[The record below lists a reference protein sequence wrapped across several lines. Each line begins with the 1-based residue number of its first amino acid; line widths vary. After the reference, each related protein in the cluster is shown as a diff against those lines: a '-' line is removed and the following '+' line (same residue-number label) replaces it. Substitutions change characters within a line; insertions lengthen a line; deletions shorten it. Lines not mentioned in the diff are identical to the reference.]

1 MSDTSL
7 AVLAEYVRT
16 VATNPTVGDLFVDCT
31 SVDDKQKVNHYL
43 LSKFPSA
50 KEMKCVKPYFDVVVE
65 LGGPLEVRVTSL
77 LLNKLCPCDNRGNV
91 VKRTKYVSDAMD
103 LPVAVPVENCAVSN
117 GSE

>member
-7 AVLAEYVRT
+7 AALAEYVRT
-16 VATNPTVGDLFVDCT
+16 MAKDPTVGDLFVDCT

-43 LSKFPSA
+43 LSQFPSA
-50 KEMKCVKPYFDVVVE
+50 KEMIFVEPYFGVIVE

-103 LPVAVPVENCAVSN
+103 LPVAVPVENAL
-117 GSE
+117 